1 MCYGARRPR
10 MVLRTPMT
18 DSATTRTRKIGIALS
33 GGGHR
38 ASLFGLGVLLYL
50 TDAERNR
57 EVVSI
62 SSVSGGSLTNAW
74 LAQRGDYSKLTA
86 EELESRVALPFV
98 RQVAHYGTL
107 WASWTMWLYMVTL
120 CISLL
125 GVFALWWL
133 PVDLL
138 ARIIYFVLGLAI
150 WGLFAKLRN
159 KMCALAFQST
169 LYSADGR
176 PTLLRE
182 IQRKSVQHIICGTDV
197 RAGQHVY
204 FSSDFVCSYRLG
216 WGCPGELHLAD
227 SVQVSA
233 AYPGGFP
240 PRWLP
245 TSQHKFVDGAREAP
259 HFMVLSDGGVYDN
272 MAEQWPVGV
281 RSRKTRWPALVD
293 VLKEPNVLVVADASG
308 SMRWAAV
315 RRMRLP
321 AIGEIF
327 ALLRVIRVLYDK
339 TTAHR
344 RSTLVDRFDREERD
358 GQGLEGALIMIDRC
372 PYRTADHFSKKTEV
386 WPERAKRAL
395 CVLQALGDE
404 NRERWSHLA
413 KENSRVKTSLSRLG
427 GDVSAN
433 LLYHGYVSAMA
444 NLHVILGFPLLTIPS
459 IERFRRIVAKD

>member
-1 MCYGARRPR
+1 
-10 MVLRTPMT
+10 MT
-18 DSATTRTRKIGIALS
+18 DSATTRTRKIAIALS

-74 LAQRGDYSKLTA
+74 LAQRGDYSRLTA
-86 EELESRVALPFV
+86 EELESRVARPFV

-107 WASWTMWLYMVTL
+107 WASWTTWLYMVAMVTL
-120 CISLL
+120 GIVLL
-125 GVFALWWL
+125 GMCALWWL

-150 WGLFAKLRN
+150 WGLLAKLRN
-159 KMCALAFQST
+159 KICALAFQST

-182 IQRKSVQHIICGTDV
+182 VQRENVQHIICATDV

-204 FSSDFVCSYRLG
+204 FSGDFVCSYRLG

-233 AYPGGFP
+233 GFPGGFP

-245 TSQHKFVDGAREAP
+245 TAQHSFVDGARETP
-259 HFMVLSDGGVYDN
+259 YYMVLSDGGVYDN
-272 MAEQWPVGV
+272 LAEQWPIGV
-281 RSRKTRWPALVD
+281 RSRKTRWPAQAD
-293 VLKEPNVLVVADASG
+293 VLKEPNMLIVADASG
-308 SMRWAAV
+308 PMRWAAV
-315 RRMRLP
+315 RRIRLP

-344 RSTLVDRFDREERD
+344 RRTLVDRFDRAERD
-358 GQGLEGALIMIDRC
+358 GQGLAGALIMINRS
-372 PYRTADHFSKKTEV
+372 PYWTADHFSKEAEV
-386 WPERAKRAL
+386 WPGRAERAL

-404 NRERWSHLA
+404 NREEWDHLA
-413 KENSRVKTSLSRLG
+413 RENSRVKTTLSRLG

-444 NLHVILGFPLLTIPS
+444 NLHVILGFPLLTVPS